1 MSKPKVQRAKDYA
14 MANGVALSDL
24 AFPVGRARCEQG
36 MRPLLDNSNTIDKK
50 YWLNEKFYHRFYQ
63 SMNNG
68 KFPMIGNMCVLGT
81 IAPPTA
87 TGANISRRV
96 YDASYACPT
105 ICARLFKEPTWIFIG
120 E

>member
-1 MSKPKVQRAKDYA
+1 MSKSKVQRAKDYA

-24 AFPVGRARCEQG
+24 AFPVGVERCEQG
-36 MRPLLDNSNTIDKK
+36 MRTLLDDNNAIDKK
-50 YWLNEKFYHRFYQ
+50 YWLNEKFYPRFYQ

-81 IAPPTA
+81 IATPTA
-87 TGANISRRV
+87 TSAQSSRWV
-96 YDASYACPT
+96 YDTSYACPT
-105 ICARLFKEPTWIFIG
+105 IRASSCHEPTWIFIG

>member
-1 MSKPKVQRAKDYA
+1 MSKSKVQRAKDYA

-36 MRPLLDNSNTIDKK
+36 MKSLLDNSNTIDKK
-50 YWLNEKFYHRFYQ
+50 YWLNEKFYPRFYQ

-68 KFPMIGNMCVLGT
+68 KFPMIGNVCVLGT
-81 IAPPTA
+81 IARPTA
-87 TGANISRRV
+87 ERGHSSRWI
-96 YDASYACPT
+96 YDTSYACPT
-105 ICARLFKEPTWIFIG
+105 LLARCSNEPPWIFIG